1 MTRLSGQAS
10 YVISPVTC
18 SITQLA
24 ARFFSDKLTRALTKG
39 AAIVLMEV
47 PMEQASLRASL
58 CLCAFVANRSVTRIL
73 LMLLLFVPA
82 SAQELTVI
90 RAGRLIDVERGDV
103 VHDKVI
109 FIRGDKGIDYGTVM
123 KVMGRVKAAGFTKVS
138 LITEAEGT

>member
-1 MTRLSGQAS
+1 AS
-10 YVISPVTC
+10 YVIDPVTC

-39 AAIVLMEV
+39 AAKVLMEI

-58 CLCAFVANRSVTRIL
+58 CLCAFVANRSVTRTL

-90 RAGRLIDVERGDV
+90 RAGRLVDVERGDV
-103 VHDKVI
+103 LHDKVI
-109 FIRGDKGIDYGTVM
+109 FVRGDKIE
-123 KVMGRVKAAGFTKVS
+123 KIASPRA
-138 LITEAEGT
+138 